1 MNDLDYF
8 QGIWDIEP
16 TAKGIRSVI
25 SITPRQMAAARA
37 LAGLTQ
43 QQLADM
49 SGVSLATIKR
59 IEGSNAVNN
68 NFEGLRVS
76 TLSKLIL
83 TFEEMGIEFSADKE
97 RYTIALM
104 RKA

>member
-1 MNDLDYF
+1 M
-8 QGIWDIEP
+8 
-16 TAKGIRSVI
+16 I

-76 TLSKLIL
+76 TLNKLIN
-83 TFEEMGIEFSADKE
+83 TFEEMGIELSADKE
-97 RYTIALM
+97 RYAITLV